1 MRKFNLW
8 IIAFFVGQFLAL
20 WHKDRTFKNKVQ
32 AASGWEKLGVAFQW
46 LFNFNKRLV
55 VEAKNTDVQL
65 RFNELRDFVLSEK
78 DRLSADLLEL
88 KEKLPGLARDKATLV
103 LQDLQEDV
111 EDLKQRLLSFTHEI
125 DEKYQLTELVEKL
138 KAEIKDI
145 SESFEKG
152 IEKGKDAMPKS

>member
-1 MRKFNLW
+1 M
-8 IIAFFVGQFLAL
+8 
-20 WHKDRTFKNKVQ
+20 
-32 AASGWEKLGVAFQW
+32 
-46 LFNFNKRLV
+46 
-55 VEAKNTDVQL
+55 QL

>member
-1 MRKFNLW
+1 MRKLNLW
-8 IIAFFVGQFLAL
+8 ILAFFFGQFLTL

-78 DRLSADLLEL
+78 DRLHADILEL
-88 KEKLPGLARDKATLV
+88 KEKLPGLAREKASLV

-111 EDLKQRLLSFTHEI
+111 EELKQRLLSFTHEI
-125 DEKYQLTELVEKL
+125 DEKYQLTALVEKL
-138 KAEIKDI
+138 KDEIQEI
-145 SESFEKG
+145 SAAFEKD
-152 IEKGKDAMPKS
+152 KDTTPKS